1 MVENRRISL
10 PPCWLAV
17 EVKAEPTL
25 PLSAPFAQRPP
36 ARSVAH
42 LQAPSAVNRVDDREG
57 SSHAALAFL
66 AHHA

>member
-25 PLSAPFAQRPP
+25 PFFAQRPP

-42 LQAPSAVNRVDDREG
+42 LQAPSAVNRVDDREA